1 MTPREKRVLQQ
12 LANQMETAAR
22 EGDWSVVKK
31 GLVREF
37 NLDIEQHWYREE
49 GARSEAEGDQPTH
62 QSNNGGANGVSD
74 PNKYLNKDSYEAY
87 PELDAI
93 EEYLDDERGR

>member
-22 EGDWSVVKK
+22 EGDWSVVEER
-31 GLVREF
+31 LVREF
-37 NLDIEQHWYREE
+37 NLDINQYWYREG
-49 GARSEAEGDQPTH
+49 GARSEAEGDQSTH
-62 QSNNGGANGVSD
+62 DTNG
-74 PNKYLNKDSYEAY
+74 PKYLNKDSYEAY

-93 EEYLDDERGR
+93 EVYLDDERGR